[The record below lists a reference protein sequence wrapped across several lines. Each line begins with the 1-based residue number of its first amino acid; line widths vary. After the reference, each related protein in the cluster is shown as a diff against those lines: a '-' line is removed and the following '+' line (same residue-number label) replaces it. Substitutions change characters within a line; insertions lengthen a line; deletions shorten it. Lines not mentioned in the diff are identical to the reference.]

1 MTLEFRALDRS
12 SRLILSVLLLAV
24 TACGEKA
31 QLGPPPPVP
40 VRVAVARQQAM
51 PVELEA
57 FGTVEAVSSVEV
69 RPQVG
74 GELTRVAFEE
84 GEEVHKGQLLFT
96 IDQRPFE
103 ADLDQAQAQ
112 LAKDKALAAKANQ
125 DVTRYAGLVEKDY
138 VTQEQYDQ
146 IKSQAEAQQ
155 AGIKADQAAV
165 ENARLRLEWSEVRS
179 PINGRTGAKL
189 VHAGNV
195 VKANPDQPVVV
206 INQIEPID
214 VRFALPQSYLDEI
227 RSRAQAGTL
236 PVEVGSDDD
245 PSLHE
250 TGKLSFIDNTVDPAT
265 GTIQLK
271 GRFSNADHR
280 LWPGQFVRVSLRL
293 TTQEDAIV
301 VPSAAIQS
309 GQKGNYLFVMG
320 ADSKVESR
328 SVTVDRTVGNLSV
341 VKDGVKAGETVVT
354 DGQLRLVPGAVA
366 KPISEASGE
375 NGSAKNASNEQAGG
389 ETGAQSGGGEAD
401 GE

>member
-1 MTLEFRALDRS
+1 MRLEFHALDRS
-12 SRLILSVLLLAV
+12 SRLILSALLLAV
-24 TACGEKA
+24 TACGETA
-31 QLGPPPPVP
+31 QQGPPPPVP
-40 VRVAVARQQAM
+40 VRVAVARQQPM
-51 PVELEA
+51 PIQLEA
-57 FGTVEAVSSVEV
+57 FGTVEALSSVEV

-96 IDQRPFE
+96 IDRRPFE
-103 ADLDQAQAQ
+103 ADLNQAQAQ
-112 LAKDKALAAKANQ
+112 LAKDKALAAKAEQ

-155 AGIKADQAAV
+155 AAVQADEAAV
-165 ENARLRLEWSEVRS
+165 ENARLRRQWSEVRS
-179 PINGRTGAKL
+179 PIDGRAGAKL

-195 VKANPDQPVVV
+195 VKANPDQPIVV

-214 VRFALPQSYLDEI
+214 VRFALPQNYLDEI
-227 RSRAQAGTL
+227 RARAQGGAL
-236 PVEVGSDDD
+236 AVEVGSDDD

-250 TGKLSFIDNTVDPAT
+250 AGKLSFIDNTVDPAT

-280 LWPGQFVRVSLRL
+280 LWPGQFVRVTLRL
-293 TTQEDAIV
+293 ATQENAIV

-309 GQKGNYLFVMG
+309 GQKGDYLFVVG
-320 ADSKVESR
+320 AGQKVESR
-328 SVTVDRTVGNLSV
+328 SVTVDRTVGDLTV

-366 KPISEASGE
+366 KPVSESD
-375 NGSAKNASNEQAGG
+375 SAQTSRKDAGG
-389 ETGAQSGGGEAD
+389 HEAMEGEGATSGD
-401 GE
+401 GEGGNE